1 MNTYRGW
8 VMAVFGVFLGVL
20 SGLAFV
26 LAFPPYEIWPLI
38 FIGWVPVLIAQQR
51 VMPAKLSSIPTALA
65 IGIWLQGY
73 FGPIFAGT
81 GSYMM
86 YLPLVAALF
95 SFLFDLGK
103 RKFNQQTHYRWFV
116 IEGALSWAG
125 IEMIRLFIPIAGT
138 WGFIAYPLYR
148 QLWFIQTASIFG
160 IIGVGIV
167 VMLVNYV
174 IALGIMHWL
183 EQRKREKEKPAMP
196 DKLASRWSTGTAIGL
211 VVWLVLNLVL
221 LRPIDS
227 PTVTAAAIQPEI
239 SPIVTGNRG
248 EMDLLADLYE
258 NMIIETR
265 RAAAEGAE
273 FIVWPEGG
281 LREDPQVTDSL
292 GLVELA
298 QETGIYLVVGYV
310 VNLDDGT
317 FRNEA
322 TIIDPSGEFLGVFGK
337 DHPVVFGGETSP
349 TRGTYPVYDTSLG
362 KLGTIICY
370 DLDYTDTAR
379 KLAAQGV
386 QLIGVPSNDWGTIA
400 DKHYTHV
407 VFRAIENRVAM
418 VKADGGF
425 DSAIVDPFGR
435 ILALASYPEG
445 GGATLVANVQIGDG
459 RGTLNTRLGDW
470 AGWLGLAG
478 IAFFTF
484 GGPFLVKA
492 ALKKDAKAAVSP
504 HQSTGD

>member
-1 MNTYRGW
+1 
-8 VMAVFGVFLGVL
+8 
-20 SGLAFV
+20 
-26 LAFPPYEIWPLI
+26 
-38 FIGWVPVLIAQQR
+38 
-51 VMPAKLSSIPTALA
+51 
-65 IGIWLQGY
+65 
-73 FGPIFAGT
+73 
-81 GSYMM
+81 
-86 YLPLVAALF
+86 
-95 SFLFDLGK
+95 
-103 RKFNQQTHYRWFV
+103 
-116 IEGALSWAG
+116 
-125 IEMIRLFIPIAGT
+125 
-138 WGFIAYPLYR
+138 
-148 QLWFIQTASIFG
+148 
-160 IIGVGIV
+160 
-167 VMLVNYV
+167 
-174 IALGIMHWL
+174 
-183 EQRKREKEKPAMP
+183 MP